1 MQNLPPARVGAKT
14 FYALFLSFFVLLFLA
29 ACGRNPVTPTEDLPS
44 DDTTPVEATAVWT
57 KIADEKTS
65 FTVSGTKTVRYGT
78 DSRWVQKSVTGEGYC
93 GNWFFGSDPASGVVK
108 RCEVLSGSTSPD
120 PDPEP
125 DPEPTATWTKIADEK
140 NSFTVSGTKTV
151 RYGIDSRWVQKS
163 VTGSGYCGND
173 FFGRDPAPGVVK
185 RCDVLT
191 SSTNPNP
198 DPDPD
203 PDPNPTGPTITV
215 NYQGDSSNFANP
227 ERGFYFAHVMSGS
240 DPKVIDSTNIQRM
253 KDEKISIF
261 KRIYN
266 LNTFK
271 GSSIS
276 SSYLDWIQRDLD
288 VVRSNGLKVSIRFS
302 YNFNDGSTSDAP
314 LSRVLGHIDQLGPVL
329 RRNADIIA
337 FLDAG
342 FIGKYG
348 EWHSSTNG
356 LTSSSS
362 KRQILERLLSAV
374 PSNRMVVLRY
384 ARDKKEIYGSSAL
397 GEGSA
402 FRGSNQAR
410 VGHKNDCFLA
420 STDDQGTYW
429 PLDSGSLNSQKNYLS
444 QENLFVP
451 QSGETC
457 GWNPP
462 RSDCPT
468 AIAELQR
475 MRWSSL
481 GRLPSDF
488 VSRWSSQG
496 CYNDINKRLGYR
508 FRLISGILPQRAAPG
523 GALSVKLRMTN
534 EGFAGLYNPRALELV
549 LRNRNNGQ
557 ETRVMI
563 NPSEDV
569 RLYLP
574 AAGETKELTLS
585 GRLPGGLASGSY
597 DLFLNLPDPSSSLSR
612 RASYSIRM
620 ANTNVWESS
629 TGYNRL
635 GSVSIN

>member
-1 MQNLPPARVGAKT
+1 MQNLSSARARATT
-14 FYALFLSFFVLLFLA
+14 FYAFFLSVFLLLLLA
-29 ACGRNPVTPTEDLPS
+29 ACGRNPATPTEDLPIE
-44 DDTTPVEATAVWT
+44 DTTPVEATAVWT

-65 FTVSGTKTVRYGT
+65 FTVSGTQTVRYGA

-93 GNWFFGSDPASGVVK
+93 GNWYFGS
-108 RCEVLSGSTSPD
+108 
-120 PDPEP
+120 
-125 DPEPTATWTKIADEK
+125 
-140 NSFTVSGTKTV
+140 
-151 RYGIDSRWVQKS
+151 
-163 VTGSGYCGND
+163 
-173 FFGRDPAPGVVK
+173 DPAPGVVK
-185 RCDVLT
+185 RCELW
-191 SSTNPNP
+191 SSTTNPEPEPEPNP
-198 DPDPD
+198 SGS
-203 PDPNPTGPTITV
+203 TVTV

-227 ERGFYFAHVMSGS
+227 ERGFYFAHVMSAS
-240 DPKVIDSTNIQRM
+240 SPKVIDSTNIQRM

-288 VVRSNGLKVSIRFS
+288 VVRSNGLKVAIRFA

-362 KRQILERLLSAV
+362 KQQILEKLLSVV

-384 ARDKKEIYGSSAL
+384 ARDKKDIYGSSAMT
-397 GEGSA
+397 ESIA
-402 FRGSNQAR
+402 FNGSNRAR

-429 PLDSGSLNSQKNYLS
+429 PLDSNSLNTQKNYLA
-444 QENLFVP
+444 QENQFLP
-451 QSGETC
+451 QAGETC

-468 AIAELQR
+468 ALAELQR
-475 MRWSSL
+475 MRWTSL

-488 VSRWSSQG
+488 VSRWTSQG
-496 CYNDINKRLGYR
+496 CYNDISKRLGYR
-508 FRLISGILPQRAAPG
+508 FRLISGTLPQRAAPG
-523 GALSVKLRMTN
+523 GTLSVKLRMTN
-534 EGFAGLYNPRALELV
+534 EGFAGLYNPRSLELV

-557 ETRVMI
+557 ETRVTI
-563 NPSEDV
+563 NPGEDV
-569 RLYLP
+569 RLFLP
-574 AAGETKELTLS
+574 AAGETKDLTLN
-585 GRLPGGLASGSY
+585 GRLPSGIATGNY

-612 RASYSIRM
+612 RASYSIRL
-620 ANTNVWESS
+620 ANSNTWESS
-629 TGYNRL
+629 TGYNKL
-635 GSVSIN
+635 GGISIN

>member
-1 MQNLPPARVGAKT
+1 MYNQPSARVRAKS
-14 FYALFLSFFVLLFLA
+14 LSVFFSLILLFLT
-29 ACGRNPVTPTEDLPS
+29 ACGTKPEATPTAEETLDAS
-44 DDTTPVEATAVWT
+44 GVWT
-57 KIADEKTS
+57 KIADEKTN
-65 FTVSGTKTVRYGT
+65 FTVSGT
-78 DSRWVQKSVTGEGYC
+78 Q
-93 GNWFFGSDPASGVVK
+93 
-108 RCEVLSGSTSPD
+108 
-120 PDPEP
+120 
-125 DPEPTATWTKIADEK
+125 
-140 NSFTVSGTKTV
+140 TV
-151 RYGIDSRWVQKS
+151 RYGIEPRWVQKS
-163 VTGSGYCGND
+163 VTGSGYCGNW
-173 FFGRDPAPGVVK
+173 FFGTDPASGVVK
-185 RCDVLT
+185 RCEVFNSGT
-191 SSTNPNP
+191 APSPSPTPTP
-198 DPDPD
+198 APS
-203 PDPNPTGPTITV
+203 NPTPAPSNPGPGTNV
-215 NYQGDSSNFANP
+215 SYQEDTSNFANP
-227 ERGFYFAHVMSGS
+227 ERGFYFAHVMSAS
-240 DPKVIDSTNIQRM
+240 NPKVIDSTNIQRM
-253 KDEKISIF
+253 KNENITIF

-288 VVRSNGLKVSIRFS
+288 VVRSNGLKVSIRFA
-302 YNFNDGSTSDAP
+302 YNFNDGSVSDAP
-314 LSRVLGHIDQLGPVL
+314 LSRVLGHIDQLAPVL

-384 ARDKKEIYGSSAL
+384 ARDKKEIYGSGTLS
-397 GEGSA
+397 EGSA

-429 PLDSGSLNSQKNYLS
+429 PLDSGSLNTQKSYLS
-444 QENLFVP
+444 QENLFLP

-468 AIAELQR
+468 AIAEMQR
-475 MRWSSL
+475 MRWTSL

-496 CYNDINKRLGYR
+496 CYSTISKRLGYR
-508 FRLISGILPQRAAPG
+508 FRLLS
-523 GALSVKLRMTN
+523 GALPTSANKGSTMSVRLRMTN
-534 EGFAGLYNPRALELV
+534 DGFAGLYNPRSIELV
-549 LRNRNNGQ
+549 LRNRSNGQ
-557 ETRVMI
+557 ETRLGV
-563 NPSEDV
+563 NPGEDV
-569 RLYLP
+569 RLFMP
-574 AAGETKELTLS
+574 ASGETKDMTLNVS
-585 GRLPGGLASGSY
+585 LPGGLASGNY
-597 DLFLNLPDPSSSLSR
+597 DLFLNLPDPSSSLNR
-612 RASYSIRM
+612 RASFSIRL
-620 ANTNVWESS
+620 ANTNMWESS

-635 GSVSIN
+635 GGVRVN

>member
-1 MQNLPPARVGAKT
+1 MQNLPPARVWAKS
-14 FYALFLSFFVLLFLA
+14 FYALFLSSFLLLFLA
-29 ACGRNPVTPTEDLPS
+29 ACGGNSVPLPEELPS

-57 KIADEKTS
+57 KIADEKAS

-78 DSRWVQKSVTGEGYC
+78 DSRWVQKSVTGQGYC
-93 GNWFFGSDPASGVVK
+93 GSWFFGSDPASGVVK
-108 RCEVLSGSTSPD
+108 RCEVLSEGAAPN
-120 PDPEP
+120 
-125 DPEPTATWTKIADEK
+125 PEPTATWTKIANEK
-140 NSFTVSGTKTV
+140 QNFTVSGTKTV
-151 RYGIDSRWVQKS
+151 RYGADSRWVQKS
-163 VTGSGYCGND
+163 VTNSGYCGND
-173 FFGRDPAPGVVK
+173 FFGSDPAPGVVK
-185 RCDVLT
+185 RCELRS

-198 DPDPD
+198 EPEPE
-203 PDPNPTGPTITV
+203 PNPSGPTV
-215 NYQGDSSNFANP
+215 SVSYQGDSSNFANP

-288 VVRSNGLKVSIRFS
+288 VVRSNGLKVSLRFS

-314 LSRVLGHIDQLGPVL
+314 LSRVLEHIDQLGPVL

-362 KRQILERLLSAV
+362 KRQILERLLSVV

-384 ARDKKEIYGSSAL
+384 ARDKKEIYGSSAM
-397 GEGSA
+397 GESVAFNGSS
-402 FRGSNQAR
+402 RAR

-429 PLDSGSLNSQKNYLS
+429 PLDSNSLNAQKNYLA

-468 AIAELQR
+468 ALAELQK
-475 MRWSSL
+475 MHWSSI
-481 GRLPSDF
+481 GRMPSDF
-488 VSRWSSQG
+488 VSRWTSQG
-496 CYNDINKRLGYR
+496 CFDDIYKRLGYR
-508 FRLISGILPQRAAPG
+508 FRLVSGILPQRAAPG
-523 GALSVKLRMTN
+523 GTLSVKLKMTN
-534 EGFAGLYNPRALELV
+534 EGFAGLYNPRGLELV

-557 ETRVMI
+557 ETRVTI

-574 AAGETKELTLS
+574 AAGETKDLSLS

-620 ANTNVWESS
+620 ANSNMWESS
-629 TGYNRL
+629 TGYNKL

>member
-1 MQNLPPARVGAKT
+1 MQNLPPARVRAT
-14 FYALFLSFFVLLFLA
+14 TSYAFFLWVFLLLLLA
-29 ACGRNPVTPTEDLPS
+29 ACGQNPVTPTEDLPS
-44 DDTTPVEATAVWT
+44 DDTTPIEATATWT

-65 FTVSGTKTVRYGT
+65 FTVSGTKTVRYGV
-78 DSRWVQKSVTGEGYC
+78 DSRWVQKSITGEGYC
-93 GNWFFGSDPASGVVK
+93 GNWYFGS
-108 RCEVLSGSTSPD
+108 
-120 PDPEP
+120 
-125 DPEPTATWTKIADEK
+125 
-140 NSFTVSGTKTV
+140 
-151 RYGIDSRWVQKS
+151 
-163 VTGSGYCGND
+163 
-173 FFGRDPAPGVVK
+173 DPAPGVVK
-185 RCDVLT
+185 RCELR
-191 SSTNPNP
+191 SSTTNPEP
-198 DPDPD
+198 EPEPE
-203 PDPNPTGPTITV
+203 PEPGPGGSTVTV

-227 ERGFYFAHVMSGS
+227 ERGFYFAHVMSAS
-240 DPKVIDSTNIQRM
+240 NPKVIDSTNIQRM
-253 KDEKISIF
+253 KDEKITLF

-288 VVRSNGLKVSIRFS
+288 VVRSNGLKVALRFS
-302 YNFNDGSTSDAP
+302 YNFNDGSVSDAP

-329 RRNADIIA
+329 RRNADVIA

-362 KRQILERLLSAV
+362 KRQILEKLLSV
-374 PSNRMVVLRY
+374 LPSDKMVLLRY
-384 ARDKKEIYGSSAL
+384 ARDKKDMYGSSAM
-397 GEGSA
+397 GESSA
-402 FRGSNQAR
+402 FNGSNRAR
-410 VGHKNDCFLA
+410 VGNKNDCFLA

-429 PLDSGSLNSQKNYLS
+429 PLDSGSLSAQKNYLS
-444 QENLFVP
+444 QENLFFP

-468 AIAELQR
+468 ALAELRQ
-475 MRWSSL
+475 MRWTSL

-496 CYNDINKRLGYR
+496 CYDDISKRLGYR
-508 FRLISGILPQRAAPG
+508 FRLISGTLPQRVARG
-523 GALSVKLRMTN
+523 ETLSVNLRMTN
-534 EGFAGLYNPRALELV
+534 EGFAGLYNPRRIELV

-557 ETRVMI
+557 ETRVSVS
-563 NPSEDV
+563 PSEDV

-574 AAGETKELTLS
+574 AAGETKELSLR
-585 GRLPGGLASGSY
+585 GRLPGGMTTGSY
-597 DLFLNLPDPSSSLSR
+597 DLFLNLPDPSSSLNR
-612 RASYSIRM
+612 RASYSIRL
-620 ANTNVWESS
+620 ANSNTWESS

-635 GSVSIN
+635 GGITVN